1 MNTYWV
7 EYDFVGEQWNNI
19 TRNWEVI
26 TDVDACRFHCL
37 KKDLKKEVANK
48 ILDDY
53 GSMRILRLT
62 IHDCYMTTDTE
73 V

>member
-26 TDVDACRFHCL
+26 TDTDACRFQCL
-37 KKDLKKEVANK
+37 KKDIKKEVANK

-53 GSMRILRLT
+53 GSMRFLRLT
-62 IHDCYMTTDTE
+62 IHDCYLTTDTE